1 MKIYHKPSFM
11 YGLTFLFAL
20 PLFTFGI
27 IKVHWWQWIITIAF
41 ATKFLY
47 TGLSKSESEYQE
59 NIAKNYRSVAQELYG
74 KYATI
79 KLNFPLVILCSF
91 YAVALFI
98 RLVAD
103 LFIPIWI
110 TVCFTIVLTVSVF
123 YSLSLNHKI
132 KEHIENGT
140 NKG

>member
-59 NIAKNYRSVAQELYG
+59 NIAKNYRR
-74 KYATI
+74 
-79 KLNFPLVILCSF
+79 PRSF
-91 YAVALFI
+91 TGNMQ
-98 RLVAD
+98 
-103 LFIPIWI
+103 P
-110 TVCFTIVLTVSVF
+110 
-123 YSLSLNHKI
+123 
-132 KEHIENGT
+132 
-140 NKG
+140 

>member
-59 NIAKNYRSVAQELYG
+59 NIAKNYRSVAQELYV

-103 LFIPIWI
+103 FFIPIWI

-123 YSLSLNHKI
+123 YSLSLDHKI

-140 NKG
+140 NIG

>member
-1 MKIYHKPSFM
+1 M

-59 NIAKNYRSVAQELYG
+59 NIAKN
-74 KYATI
+74 I
-79 KLNFPLVILCSF
+79 K
-91 YAVALFI
+91 
-98 RLVAD
+98 
-103 LFIPIWI
+103 
-110 TVCFTIVLTVSVF
+110 
-123 YSLSLNHKI
+123 
-132 KEHIENGT
+132 
-140 NKG
+140 